1 MPRRTLSIRSPG
13 IGGKLVQAR
22 GFLDTLER
30 GALRFEPRGVDSASD
45 RTGVPL
51 IGFGSIG
58 GQEILFIVV
67 LALILFGPRKIP
79 EFARTIGKT
88 LADFKVNLEREIDME
103 NIRQTTREIQEARSS
118 LTAVATEPV
127 DPPVETPK
135 DEASPSHEPPRD
147 GTERVD

>member
-1 MPRRTLSIRSPG
+1 M
-13 IGGKLVQAR
+13 
-22 GFLDTLER
+22 
-30 GALRFEPRGVDSASD
+30 
-45 RTGVPL
+45 

-88 LADFKVNLEREIDME
+88 LAEFRRATSDFKVNLEREIDME
-103 NIRQTTREIQEARSS
+103 GIRQTTREIQEARSS

-127 DPPVETPK
+127 DPPVEAPAEAPVEAPK
-135 DEASPSHEPPRD
+135 DEAGPSHEPPRD